1 MFDRFKPKKNK
12 SNESEARVFK
22 FPEVSG
28 GFSQKIR
35 GKYGFGNREFGVF
48 LPINPKIKK
57 VISDSAKFVEE
68 FLPIGSNVS
77 VVSTVNK
84 DELLGGTRVHRNR
97 KMNFLIEINDG
108 AISKLAKASADE
120 KFSDLES
127 NGEKKRLHENDY
139 FEVVSS
145 QTFIHEA
152 TVHAASAA
160 GARSR
165 KKEVPGEAEEHD
177 AMFAKDSDE
186 KPNLYLRATRAA
198 LVADNGNR
206 RRQIRAEDW
215 GRDVIHHV
223 KNSTSISDEEK
234 EKAKQWVIERKR
246 SMRDAFSRERSESHA
261 WHKI

>member
-1 MFDRFKPKKNK
+1 MFNIFKPKKNK
-12 SNESEARVFK
+12 SNESEAKVFK
-22 FPEVSG
+22 FPEFSV

-35 GKYGFGNREFGVF
+35 GKYEFGNSETSVF
-48 LPINPKIKK
+48 MPVNPNIKK
-57 VISDSAKFVEE
+57 VISDSTKFVEE

-77 VVSTVNK
+77 VVSTLTK
-84 DELLGGTRVHRNR
+84 DHILGGTRVQRNR

-108 AISKLAKASADE
+108 AISKLAKASADK

-127 NGEKKRLHENDY
+127 DDEKKRLHEKDY

-160 GARSR
+160 GTHSR
-165 KKEVPGEAEEHD
+165 KEQVPGEAEEHD

-198 LVADNGNR
+198 LVADGGNK

-234 EKAKQWVIERKR
+234 ENAKQWVIERKR
-246 SMRDAFSRERSESHA
+246 SMKDAFSKERSKSHA